1 MSNTKKRRTY
11 DKEFKREAVRL
22 VIEEGRKA
30 AEVERNLGIGRSTV
44 GRWVR
49 EMSEDPEYTF
59 PGKGR
64 LKAPDDEMRK
74 LQRENERLRR
84 ERDILKKAV
93 AIFSKD
99 PDRYSRS

>member
-1 MSNTKKRRTY
+1 MPKKGRRKY
-11 DKEFKREAVRL
+11 DNEFKREAVRL
-22 VIEEGRKA
+22 VVEEGQKA
-30 AEVERNLGIGRSTV
+30 SEVERNLGITPTLVS
-44 GRWVR
+44 RWIR
-49 EMSEDPEYTF
+49 EMTEDPEYAF

-64 LKAPDDEMRK
+64 LKAPDEEIRK

-93 AIFSKD
+93 AIFLKD

>member
-1 MSNTKKRRTY
+1 MSKKGRRNY

-30 AEVERNLGIGRSTV
+30 SEVERNLGIGVSTV
-44 GRWVR
+44 SRWIR
-49 EMSEDPEYTF
+49 EFKENPEYAF

-64 LKAPDDEMRK
+64 LKEPDEEIRSLK
-74 LQRENERLRR
+74 RELERVKR
-84 ERDILKKAV
+84 ERDILKKAIT
-93 AIFSKD
+93 IFSKE

>member
-1 MSNTKKRRTY
+1 MAKKGRRKY
-11 DKEFKREAVRL
+11 DNEFKREAVRL
-22 VIEEGRKA
+22 VVEEGRKA
-30 AEVERNLGIGRSTV
+30 SEVERNLGITPTLVS
-44 GRWVR
+44 RWVR
-49 EMSEDPEYTF
+49 EMTEDPEYAF

-64 LKAPDDEMRK
+64 LKAPDEEIRK

-93 AIFSKD
+93 AIFSKN

>member
-1 MSNTKKRRTY
+1 MSKRGRRKY
-11 DKEFKREAVRL
+11 DNEFKREAVRL

-30 AEVERNLGIGRSTV
+30 SQVERNLGITPTLVS
-44 GRWVR
+44 RWIR
-49 EMSEDPEYTF
+49 EMKEDPEYAF
-59 PGKGR
+59 PGKGH
-64 LKAPDDEMRK
+64 LKAPDEEIRK
-74 LQRENERLRR
+74 LQRENESLRQ

>member
-1 MSNTKKRRTY
+1 MTKKGKKSY
-11 DKEFKREAVRL
+11 DNEFKREAVRL
-22 VIEEGRKA
+22 VVEEGRKA
-30 AEVERNLGIGRSTV
+30 SEIERNLGITPTLVS
-44 GRWVR
+44 RWVR

-64 LKAPDDEMRK
+64 LKAPDDEIRK

-93 AIFSKD
+93 AIFSTE